1 MNIAVI
7 LAGGVGRR
15 LGNDLPK
22 QFLLL
27 GDKSIIEHSVTQFEL
42 NPHIDEIVIVSH
54 EKYIKRM
61 EDFIPINDWKK
72 VKHIIKGGSERYE
85 SCWAAIKKYESYP
98 EYNLIFHDAVRPL
111 VSQEIID
118 QTIFALNK
126 FNAAGVCIP
135 ATDTLFVLQDGGE
148 FLAQVPDRTLLRHA
162 QTPQGF
168 KQHTIRKAYEIAL
181 LDSGFTSSDDCGIV
195 RKYLPEEPIY
205 MIPGAKSNIKLTHKE
220 DLFIL
225 EKLYKSLNNNNF
237 SI

>member
-85 SCWAAIKKYESYP
+85 SC
-98 EYNLIFHDAVRPL
+98 
-111 VSQEIID
+111 
-118 QTIFALNK
+118 
-126 FNAAGVCIP
+126 
-135 ATDTLFVLQDGGE
+135 
-148 FLAQVPDRTLLRHA
+148 
-162 QTPQGF
+162 
-168 KQHTIRKAYEIAL
+168 
-181 LDSGFTSSDDCGIV
+181 
-195 RKYLPEEPIY
+195 
-205 MIPGAKSNIKLTHKE
+205 
-220 DLFIL
+220 
-225 EKLYKSLNNNNF
+225 
-237 SI
+237 